1 MQPRQ
6 TVPIIR
12 SEDRA
17 VQQLQAQV
25 AALQQQLSERNTGA
39 TRQLYRG
46 DNRGGFSEA
55 ARGLQQTHH
64 ELDTADFFITAT
76 HDHFVIYAVQ
86 PLELTEVYWIPD
98 DDYENGDAEYSFI
111 RIHDHAPPYDKPP
124 TAGRE
129 LGYISGQTRTYGE
142 WATGDLKAGMRYRF
156 LLAENPRV
164 GKGSIVTLDSEVTKV
179 SARWPEGYVILCW
192 RWL

>member
-6 TVPIIR
+6 TEPFIR

-25 AALQQQLSERNTGA
+25 AALQLQLSERSTSP
-39 TRQLYRG
+39 TRQQHRG
-46 DNRGGFSEA
+46 DNRGGFA
-55 ARGLQQTHH
+55 QTARGLEQTSH
-64 ELDTADFFITAT
+64 ELTTEDFFITAT
-76 HDHFVIYAVQ
+76 HDHYVVYAVQ
-86 PLELTEVYWIPD
+86 PLELTEAYWIPD
-98 DDYENGDAEYSFI
+98 GDYTNGDAEYSFI
-111 RIHDHAPPYDKPP
+111 RIHDHAPPYDKPA
-124 TAGRE
+124 TDGRE
-129 LGYISGQTRTYGE
+129 LGYISGQTRTFGE
-142 WATGDLKAGMRYRF
+142 WATGDIKQGMRYRF

-179 SARWPEGYVILCW
+179 QARWPEGYVILCW